1 MQSFNAA
8 ISLNFRGFLFWT
20 MAEVIGYGL
29 YLGVAALESIFEAR
43 TIRTM
48 NNQVR
53 HDLYLSLLDKTHTS
67 YHSQDTGEYIS
78 WLTTNVKQIER
89 LAWEPF
95 LAVLAMWRWWSGVF
109 SP

>member
-1 MQSFNAA
+1 MNYYLRKNWRKITLTCSMGLICNGIYVILQLIMMQSFNAA

-67 YHSQDTGEYIS
+67 
-78 WLTTNVKQIER
+78 
-89 LAWEPF
+89 
-95 LAVLAMWRWWSGVF
+95 
-109 SP
+109 